1 MFCLVRSRA
10 PSSPINSFQLIVTLK
25 MGEFFGERALMD
37 QPGGPSKRNATIR
50 AVDYCELLILMKHD
64 FDDLA
69 GEASGYSAVQTF
81 TKKLQ
86 EVISERDADL
96 ATKTEK
102 PKRKHSITKSV
113 FANVT
118 AKARK
123 LSLRRGS
130 SEMLDLRGI
139 EKKEK
144 LSSVMDEGEE
154 GTTHETGSIIGNLRS
169 TFGSLIGRNRK
180 GLPPAA
186 PRMGK
191 PVTINVEGKGDDG
204 EATRSLSA
212 EPDADKSDELR
223 RSLSAG
229 GEDDDVNVSR
239 QTL

>member
-1 MFCLVRSRA
+1 
-10 PSSPINSFQLIVTLK
+10 

-69 GEASGYSAVQTF
+69 GQVSGFSAVQTF

-86 EVISERDADL
+86 QVILERDADL

-113 FANVT
+113 LANVT

-130 SEMLDLRGI
+130 SEMLDLRGV
-139 EKKEK
+139 EKTKK
-144 LSSVMDEGEE
+144 LPSVMDEGEE
-154 GTTHETGSIIGNLRS
+154 GTKETGSIIGNLRS

-191 PVTINVEGKGDDG
+191 PITINVEEKGDDG

-212 EPDADKSDELR
+212 EPDTDKSDELR
-223 RSLSAG
+223 GSLSAG
-229 GEDDDVNVSR
+229 EESDVNVSR